1 MNSIAIAVLVLAVIS
16 VICGVG
22 LCIASKFMAVEVDER
37 IPQVRACLPGANCGA
52 CGFAGCDGY
61 ASALVE
67 DPELAVNLCVPGG
80 ATAASDIGKVLGR
93 EAGETVR
100 MVAEVR
106 CSGTCEATSVKMDYN
121 GIETCAGAK
130 LLFGG
135 TGACVYG
142 CIGLGDC
149 ARVCPENAIRI
160 TTVPGK
166 ESQTGAGLARVD
178 TRACIGCGLC
188 AKTCPNNV
196 IAIRPFAS
204 HVVVDCNSH
213 QKGAGTRKACKAGC
227 IGCRLCEKNCH
238 TGAITVT
245 DNLAS
250 IDYAKCDGCG
260 KCIEVCRAGCLVA
273 LNLNVSETAA
283 QS

>member
-1 MNSIAIAVLVLAVIS
+1 MEGIVIAVIVLAVIS
-16 VICGVG
+16 LLCGVM
-22 LCIASKFMAVEVDER
+22 LTVASKFMAVEVDER
-37 IPQVRACLPGANCGA
+37 IPKVRECLPGANCGA

-61 ASALVE
+61 AAALVE
-67 DPELAVNLCVPGG
+67 DPDLAVNLCVPGG
-80 ATAASDIGKVLGR
+80 AGAADQIGKVLGR
-93 EAGETVR
+93 ASGDVVKL
-100 MVAEVR
+100 VAEVR

-121 GIETCAGAK
+121 GMETCAGAK

-149 ARVCPENAIRI
+149 AQVCPVNAIH
-160 TTVPGK
+160 VNG
-166 ESQTGAGLARVD
+166 GLARVD
-178 TRACIGCGLC
+178 TSVCIGCGLC

-196 IAIRPFAS
+196 IAIRPANS

-213 QKGAGTRKACKAGC
+213 QKGAGTRKACSAGC
-227 IGCRLCEKNCH
+227 IGCRLCERNCH

-273 LNLNVSETAA
+273 LNLNVSEVTKEG
-283 QS
+283 

>member
-1 MNSIAIAVLVLAVIS
+1 MTGIIIAVAAVTVIGL
-16 VICGVG
+16 ICGAG
-22 LCIASKFMAVEVDER
+22 LSVASKFMAVEVDER
-37 IPQVRACLPGANCGA
+37 IPKVRECLPGANCGA

-61 ASALVE
+61 AKALVE
-67 DPELAVNLCVPGG
+67 DPDLSVSLCVPGG
-80 ATAASDIGKVLGR
+80 AAAAANIGEVLGR
-93 EAGETVR
+93 AAGDVEK

-106 CSGTCEATSVKMDYN
+106 CSGTCDATSVKMDYN
-121 GIETCAGAK
+121 GLDSCAAAK

-149 ARVCPENAIRI
+149 ARVCPVNAIHI
-160 TTVPGK
+160 G
-166 ESQTGAGLARVD
+166 GNLARVD
-178 TRACIGCGLC
+178 TDVCIGCGKC
-188 AKTCPNNV
+188 AKTCPNGV
-196 IAIRPFAS
+196 IAIRPAS
-204 HVVVDCNSH
+204 AHMVVDCNSR

-227 IGCRLCEKNCH
+227 IGCHLCEKNCH

-260 KCIEVCRAGCLVA
+260 KCIEVCKAGCLVA
-273 LNLNVSETAA
+273 LNISAA
-283 QS
+283 NAVNAE